1 MFKLGAAC
9 WDNCQTTPLSSLSNP
24 APSAHYSFCK
34 TVLPLLSIRFRLLC
48 CVCDQGVLTNQQ
60 VWIWNLASAALCSM
74 LVDHNC
80 ACGGWGS
87 SGHAGVGIADYTML
101 RRVTQCRHHRLHS
114 VTQCYAVWATSIR
127 CRKDRKCAPASSAS
141 SVSSSCFGLS
151 SFPFSVFIIL
161 SVCVAMIWLP

>member
-24 APSAHYSFCK
+24 APSTHYSFCK

-48 CVCDQGVLTNQQ
+48 CACDQGVLTNQQ

-114 VTQCYAVWATSIR
+114 VTQCGQR
-127 CRKDRKCAPASSAS
+127 ASAAERTGSVHLRALLHLFPVLAS
-141 SVSSSCFGLS
+141 DFHRSRLVSLSFCLSVSQWFDYH
-151 SFPFSVFIIL
+151 
-161 SVCVAMIWLP
+161 